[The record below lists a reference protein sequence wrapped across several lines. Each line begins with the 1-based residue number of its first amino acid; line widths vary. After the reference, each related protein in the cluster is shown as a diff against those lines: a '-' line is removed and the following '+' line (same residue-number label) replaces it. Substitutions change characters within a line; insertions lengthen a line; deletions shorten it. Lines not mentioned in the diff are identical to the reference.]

1 MQWVGIVTFA
11 YREAMTSQSAP
22 PLSPRERRLANQL
35 KSPCCWSESLLVHS
49 SPDARRLRAELAT
62 MVRQGK
68 SDEQILHHFVTT
80 FGSRIL
86 RYPPGRN
93 QLWLHLLPFLAAA
106 LGLAIVVAWI
116 YHARP
121 PQPTTA

>member
-1 MQWVGIVTFA
+1 MIRYLLLTFA
-11 YREAMTSQSAP
+11 LCAAIAAQSDST
-22 PLSPRERRLANQL
+22 LTPRERRLANQL

-86 RYPPGRN
+86 RDPPGRN